1 MGRKDSRGEG
11 WMRAWGQRRAE
22 RKRVKRQRTLEAQ
35 ARPPDSDPSG
45 AWGRQRG
52 TGAPGAGG

>member
-11 WMRAWGQRRAE
+11 RMRAWGKRRAE
-22 RKRVKRQRTLEAQ
+22 RKRLKRQRRLEGQ
-35 ARPPDSDPSG
+35 ARPPDADPSG

-52 TGAPGAGG
+52 TGAPGSGG